1 MKNIQSPTSS
11 SRSSTTMVSAYSS
24 FLSDLDKRQSAKYLS
39 YTCRF
44 ELYSMM
50 RQNYLA
56 SFSQYE
62 DHSDSSIYIRW
73 QQEHE
78 VKIAMTPALEIEK
91 EQEQEQEKEKV
102 TIPVSIRSLKDI
114 LTIIETV
121 EYDSSK
127 TYNIDLQ
134 ALHKIK
140 PELNQL
146 HEMIGLESLKNDL
159 VRQLLYFI
167 QGFADD
173 SSYGDYKHTV
183 LTGPPGTGKTE
194 LAKLIGSIYSKIGI
208 LKGNN
213 VFKKVTRN
221 DLIAGYL
228 GQTAIKTRKVIDE
241 CMGGVLFIDE
251 AYSLQEDDMFAKECV
266 DTLCESLS
274 DNKNNFMVII
284 AGYESDLNESF
295 FKINKGL
302 NSRFIWRFNIDAY
315 SIKELFRIWCYI
327 VTSRGWHFQEDEI
340 TESFFQTKK
349 DKFKDNGRGM
359 EQLFLFC
366 KIAHSQRIYGR
377 NKEEEKKRI
386 TLEDL
391 TVGLQMF
398 EEHMNVKKDK
408 ISFGLYI

>member
-1 MKNIQSPTSS
+1 
-11 SRSSTTMVSAYSS
+11 
-24 FLSDLDKRQSAKYLS
+24 
-39 YTCRF
+39 
-44 ELYSMM
+44 MM
-50 RQNYLA
+50 HNHYLA

-62 DHSDSSIYIRW
+62 ENSDYLQW
-73 QQEHE
+73 QHDHE
-78 VKIAMTPALEIEK
+78 VKIADHPLEDQNIMMDYKK
-91 EQEQEQEKEKV
+91 EDKV
-102 TIPVSIRSLKDI
+102 TIQVTIRSLTDI

-121 EYDSSK
+121 EYDPSK

-140 PELNQL
+140 PELMKL
-146 HEMIGLESLKNDL
+146 HQMIGLESLKTDI
-159 VRQLLYFI
+159 VKQLLYFI

-173 SSYGDYKHTV
+173 SAYGDYKHTV

-194 LAKLIGSIYSKIGI
+194 LAKLIGTIYSKVGI

-213 VFKKVTRN
+213 VFKKVTRT

-251 AYSLQEDDMFAKECV
+251 AYSLQDDDLFAKECV

-274 DNKNNFMVII
+274 DHKNNFMVII

-315 SIKELFRIWCYI
+315 NIKELFRIWCYI
-327 VTSRGWHFQEDEI
+327 VTSRGWFVHKEI

-366 KIAHSQRIYGR
+366 KIAHSQRIYG
-377 NKEEEKKRI
+377 KEEEEKKRI

-391 TVGLQMF
+391 IVGLQMF

>member
-1 MKNIQSPTSS
+1 MKNSQSPTSS
-11 SRSSTTMVSAYSS
+11 SSSSCSAPAYSS

-50 RQNYLA
+50 RQHYFA

-62 DHSDSSIYIRW
+62 DNSDSSVYIRW

-78 VKIAMTPALEIEK
+78 VKIQDDIIETAV
-91 EQEQEQEKEKV
+91 EKEKEKETV
-102 TIPVSIRSLKDI
+102 SIQVSIRSLKDI

-121 EYDSSK
+121 EYDASK
-127 TYNIDLQ
+127 KYNIDLQ

-146 HEMIGLESLKNDL
+146 HEMIGLESLKTDL

-194 LAKLIGSIYSKIGI
+194 LAKLIGTIYSKIGI

-213 VFKKVTRN
+213 VFKKVTRT

>member
-1 MKNIQSPTSS
+1 MKNSVLSPTSNQNF
-11 SRSSTTMVSAYSS
+11 TPYSS
-24 FLSDLDKRQSAKYLS
+24 FLTDLDKRQSAKYLS
-39 YTCRF
+39 YTCKL
-44 ELYSMM
+44 ELYSMI
-50 RQNYLA
+50 RHNYLA
-56 SFSQYE
+56 SFLSYE
-62 DHSDSSIYIRW
+62 SKSDSSVYVQW
-73 QQEHE
+73 QQDHE
-78 VKIAMTPALEIEK
+78 VKIADQEGKQKYENEKVAENEK
-91 EQEQEQEKEKV
+91 ENV
-102 TIPVSIRSLKDI
+102 TIQVSVKSLKDI
-114 LTIIETV
+114 LTVIETV
-121 EYDSSK
+121 EYNSNK
-127 TYNIDLQ
+127 KYNIDLQ
-134 ALHKIK
+134 TLHKIK

-146 HEMIGLESLKNDL
+146 NNMIGLDSFKNSI
-159 VRQLLYFI
+159 VKQLLYFI

-173 SSYGDYKHTV
+173 STHGDYKHTV

-194 LAKLIGSIYSKIGI
+194 LAKLIGTIYSKIGI

-213 VFKKVTRN
+213 VFKKVTRT

-241 CMGGVLFIDE
+241 CIGGVLFIDE

-274 DNKNNFMVII
+274 DNKTNFMVII

-315 SIKELFRIWCYI
+315 NIKELYRIWCLI
-327 VTSRGWHFQEDEI
+327 VTSRGWQYNKNEI
-340 TESFFQTKK
+340 SEQIFQTKK
-349 DKFKDNGRGM
+349 DKFNDNGRGM

-366 KIAHSQRIYGR
+366 KIAHAQRIYG
-377 NKEEEKKRI
+377 KIEETKKMI

-391 TVGLQMF
+391 TEGLQMF
-398 EEHMNVKKDK
+398 EEHMNVKKDN

>member
-1 MKNIQSPTSS
+1 MKNIQSPTSHQKLP
-11 SRSSTTMVSAYSS
+11 AYSS
-24 FLSDLDKRQSAKYLS
+24 FLADLDKRQSEKYLS
-39 YTCRF
+39 YKRRF
-44 ELYSMM
+44 ELYNMM
-50 RQNYLA
+50 RQNYYT
-56 SFSQYE
+56 SFFPYE
-62 DHSDSSIYIRW
+62 DKYDSSVYIQW
-73 QQEHE
+73 QQDHE
-78 VKIAMTPALEIEK
+78 VKIADQDDEK
-91 EQEQEQEKEKV
+91 SKNEEQKHESDKKEKV
-102 TIPVSIRSLKDI
+102 IIQASIRTLKDI
-114 LTIIETV
+114 LTIIDTV
-121 EYDSSK
+121 EYDSQK
-127 TYNIDLQ
+127 KYNIDLQ
-134 ALHKIK
+134 ALNKIK
-140 PELNQL
+140 PELNKL
-146 HEMIGLESLKNDL
+146 DEMIGLDSLKNDI
-159 VRQLLYFI
+159 VKQLLYFI

-173 SSYGDYKHTV
+173 SSHGDYKHTV

-213 VFKKVTRN
+213 VFKKVTRT

-251 AYSLQEDDMFAKECV
+251 AYSLQDDDIFAKECV

-295 FKINKGL
+295 FKINKGM
-302 NSRFIWRFNIDAY
+302 NSRFIWRFNIDPY

-327 VTSRGWHFQEDEI
+327 VTSRGWYFHEDI
-340 TESFFQTKK
+340 TEQYFQSKK

-366 KIAHSQRIYGR
+366 KIAHSQRIYG
-377 NKEEEKKRI
+377 KEEEKKKCI

-391 TVGLQMF
+391 TVGVQMF
-398 EEHMNVKKDK
+398 EDHMNVKKDK

>member
-1 MKNIQSPTSS
+1 MNPKPQSPTSS
-11 SRSSTTMVSAYSS
+11 SSPSSCSALAYSS

-56 SFSQYE
+56 SFSPYE
-62 DHSDSSIYIRW
+62 DNSDSSVYIRW

-78 VKIAMTPALEIEK
+78 VKIQDDIIETAV
-91 EQEQEQEKEKV
+91 EKEKETV
-102 TIPVSIRSLKDI
+102 SIQVSIRSLKDI

-121 EYDSSK
+121 EYDASK
-127 TYNIDLQ
+127 KYNIDLQ

-146 HEMIGLESLKNDL
+146 NEMIGLESLKTDL

-194 LAKLIGSIYSKIGI
+194 LAKLIGTIYSKIGI

-213 VFKKVTRN
+213 VFKKVTRT

-274 DNKNNFMVII
+274 DHKNHFMVII

-315 SIKELFRIWCYI
+315 SIKELFRIWCYM
-327 VTSRGWHFQEDEI
+327 VTSRGWHYHEVEI

-349 DKFKDNGRGM
+349 EKFKDNGRGM

-366 KIAHSQRIYGR
+366 KIAHSQRIYG
-377 NKEEEKKRI
+377 KEIYIGKKMI

>member
-1 MKNIQSPTSS
+1 MKNTLSPTSHQTI
-11 SRSSTTMVSAYSS
+11 STYSS
-24 FLSDLDKRQSAKYLS
+24 FLSDLDRRQSAKYLS

-44 ELYSMM
+44 ELYNMM
-50 RQNYLA
+50 RQNYIT

-62 DHSDSSIYIRW
+62 DNIDSSIYFRW
-73 QQEHE
+73 QQDHE
-78 VKIAMTPALEIEK
+78 VKIAYQGEAKKTIEDEK
-91 EQEQEQEKEKV
+91 EQIV
-102 TIPVSIRSLKDI
+102 IHVSIRTLKDI
-114 LTIIETV
+114 LTIIDTV
-121 EYDSSK
+121 DYDSNKS
-127 TYNIDLQ
+127 YNIDLQ

-140 PELNQL
+140 QELNQL
-146 HEMIGLESLKNDL
+146 NDMIGLDCLKNDI
-159 VRQLLYFI
+159 VKQLLYFI

-173 SSYGDYKHTV
+173 STHGDYKHTV

-194 LAKLIGSIYSKIGI
+194 LAKLIGNMYTKIGI
-208 LKGNN
+208 LKGNS
-213 VFKKVTRN
+213 VFKKVTRT

-251 AYSLQEDDMFAKECV
+251 AYSLQQDDMFAKECV
-266 DTLCESLS
+266 DTLCEALS
-274 DNKNNFMVII
+274 DKKNNFMVIV

-295 FKINKGL
+295 FKLNKGL
-302 NSRFIWRFNIDAY
+302 ESRFIWRFNIDAY
-315 SIKELFRIWCYI
+315 SVKELFRIWCHI
-327 VTSRGWHFQEDEI
+327 VISRGWRIHTKEI
-340 TESFFQTKK
+340 TEAFFQTKK

-366 KIAHSQRIYGR
+366 KIAHSQRIYG
-377 NKEEEKKRI
+377 NTEEEKKLI

-391 TVGLQMF
+391 VGGLQMF